1 MMKIRELASPQL
13 VGKFAG
19 YPNLCFPLVSLIYPS
34 GKLYP
39 AKFTLLVWLTL
50 VWFFLATNWAKAQS
64 KNALIKRIPPETISA
79 WLLENQVPAVGIGI
93 IEKGILQDVKVYGKQ
108 NNRLLPVNT
117 IFNVA
122 SLTKPVVAMLT
133 LVLVSR
139 KQWQLDEPL
148 AKYWVDP
155 QVQADPFHQQLTTR
169 HILSQQSGFTNWR
182 WNHASQKLTF
192 DVKPGTKFGYSGE
205 GFEYLKRALEAKF
218 RRPLEQLADS
228 ILFQPLKM
236 NNTRFY
242 WPERVDT
249 SQFAFEYDAQGKR
262 YEIPPRRDASAA
274 DDLLT
279 TVEDYSTFSVSVLKR
294 TGLTKQVFRE
304 MSKPQT
310 LVDSDKKLFWGL
322 GWELVQDLSKGEYAL
337 YHGGSDRGV
346 RTAVILLPK
355 SSRGLILFTN
365 GDKGGAVIRRMAAES
380 LDVGKEII
388 ERLK

>member
-1 MMKIRELASPQL
+1 
-13 VGKFAG
+13 
-19 YPNLCFPLVSLIYPS
+19 
-34 GKLYP
+34 
-39 AKFTLLVWLTL
+39 
-50 VWFFLATNWAKAQS
+50 
-64 KNALIKRIPPETISA
+64 
-79 WLLENQVPAVGIGI
+79 
-93 IEKGILQDVKVYGKQ
+93 
-108 NNRLLPVNT
+108 
-117 IFNVA
+117 
-122 SLTKPVVAMLT
+122 
-133 LVLVSR
+133 
-139 KQWQLDEPL
+139 
-148 AKYWVDP
+148 
-155 QVQADPFHQQLTTR
+155 
-169 HILSQQSGFTNWR
+169 
-182 WNHASQKLTF
+182 
-192 DVKPGTKFGYSGE
+192 
-205 GFEYLKRALEAKF
+205 
-218 RRPLEQLADS
+218 
-228 ILFQPLKM
+228 M

-242 WPERVDT
+242 WPEPVDT
-249 SQFAFEYDAQGKR
+249 TQFAFEYDAQGKQ

-337 YHGGSDRGV
+337 YHGDSDRGV